1 MRVKT
6 TAVALAVIAALAL
19 AGCSASTS
27 PAGPTSSGGKISVV
41 ASTDVYGDIAK
52 QIGGS
57 RVSVDS
63 IINDPSQDPHSYE
76 ADAQVQLAL
85 SKADV
90 VIENGGGY
98 DSFVG
103 TLLKGADN
111 SGATR
116 LNVAT
121 ISGHDLTPTTGEF
134 NEHLWFDFP
143 TITKLADQLAAKF
156 TTLDASGAAT
166 FSANAKKFDAAI
178 AVLVGDEAALKAA
191 HAGEGAAITEP
202 VPLYLLDAAG
212 LVDKTP
218 AAFSRAIEQGT
229 DVPPLVLRQTL
240 ALFTDHT
247 VKLLAYN
254 EQTSSPE
261 TTQVLAAAKTAGI
274 PVVAVRETLPSGKDY
289 LQWMSDVLAALKTAL
304 R

>member
-1 MRVKT
+1 MRVKI
-6 TAVALAVIAALAL
+6 VALAVVATLAL
-19 AGCSASTS
+19 AGCSASS
-27 PAGPTSSGGKISVV
+27 PAASSSDGGKIRIV

-57 RVSVDS
+57 RVTVDS

-85 SKADV
+85 SKADII
-90 VIENGGGY
+90 IENGGGY
-98 DSFVG
+98 DSFVD
-103 TLLKGADN
+103 TLLKGAN
-111 SGATR
+111 NPGSTLFTVAKVSGR
-116 LNVAT
+116 
-121 ISGHDLTPTTGEF
+121 DLSPTTGEF

-143 TITKLADQLAAKF
+143 TITKLADLLAARF
-156 TTLDASGAAT
+156 TKLDASGAAT
-166 FSANAKKFDAAI
+166 FSANAKRFDAAI
-178 AVLVGDEAALKAA
+178 AVLVSDEAALKAA

-218 AAFSRAIEQGT
+218 VTFSRAIEQGT

-240 ALFTDHT
+240 ALFTDHA

-254 EQTSSPE
+254 EQTSGPE
-261 TTQVLAAAKTAGI
+261 TAQVLAAAKAAGI
-274 PVVAVRETLPSGKDY
+274 PVVAVRETLPAGKDY
-289 LQWMSDVLAALKTAL
+289 LHWMTDVLAALKTAL
-304 R
+304 K

>member
-27 PAGPTSSGGKISVV
+27 PAGPASSGGKIRVV

-57 RVSVDS
+57 RVTVDS
-63 IINDPSQDPHSYE
+63 IISDPSQDPHSYE

-85 SKADV
+85 SKAQI

-98 DSFVG
+98 DSFVD
-103 TLLKGADN
+103 TLLKGAN
-111 SGATR
+111 NTGVTLLS
-116 LNVAT
+116 VAT
-121 ISGHDLTPTTGEF
+121 ISGHDLNPTTGEF

-143 TITKLADQLAAKF
+143 TVTKLADQLAATF
-156 TTLDASGAAT
+156 TKLDASGAAT

-178 AVLVGDEAALKAA
+178 AVLTTDEAALKAA
-191 HAGEGAAITEP
+191 HGGEGAAITEA

-218 AAFSRAIEQGT
+218 VKFSRAIEQGT
-229 DVPPLVLRQTL
+229 DVPPLVLQQTL
-240 ALFTDHT
+240 TLFTDHT

-261 TTQVLAAAKTAGI
+261 TTQVLAAAKAAGI
-274 PVVAVRETLPSGKDY
+274 PVVAVRETLPAGKDY
-289 LQWMSDVLAALKTAL
+289 VQWMTDVLASLKSALK
-304 R
+304 

>member
-156 TTLDASGAAT
+156 TTLDASGAAI

-191 HAGEGAAITEP
+191 HTGEGAAITEP

-261 TTQVLAAAKTAGI
+261 TTQVLAAAKAGGI